1 MRRKILC
8 AVLSLLMVV
17 SLLPIVVGAD
27 ETSVLDLAFTQRET
41 AVGATEV
48 RVGVDMSGNPGL
60 VTATI
65 PVKWD
70 NNVLHL
76 KSVTPSTD
84 IIGSGW
90 CGMSMDE
97 YTSNG
102 TYYLAWDN
110 DLATQDYTTDTGC
123 LAELVFTIVDPDVD
137 TSTELKFDLTDERAN
152 IMNYSMIDLSE
163 TITVTAG
170 AKMVNVTAKEA
181 GGDTP
186 DPEPS
191 DANVVLTLGDITA
204 LPGDEILVPVS
215 ITSKVAYNTIGIKLA
230 DTDGVWLYD
239 ETILTFVEFVEDTNM
254 TSAPIMSKFD
264 NEKKIISISF
274 KGANTY
280 TGTVGHIK
288 FKVKESLDD
297 TVTYVSV
304 MPTIKNAQNVL
315 DTDVVR
321 SKVQIT
327 NQLLGDIDGNGY
339 VDVDDAI
346 LLMQYSI
353 FPEDYPIEYVRNV
366 DFDKNGYVDVDDA
379 ILLMQYS
386 IFPEDYPI
394 S

>member
-1 MRRKILC
+1 MKRKFLC

-90 CGMSMDE
+90 CGMSMSE

-110 DLATQDYTTDTGC
+110 DLASQDYTTTTGC

-152 IMNYSMIDLSE
+152 IMNYSMVDLTE

-191 DANVVLTLGDITA
+191 EEGDVVFTFGDVNAKPGDKISVEIVMKGNASFNSIALRDFTYDKSVLTFDGFTLNDELKNASLFPTADEDKGTISFGFMQSGVYSYTVGTINFTVNGDIVDATTTVGATAVAKNSSIMLTTTVNTATVDVKKQTLGDI
-204 LPGDEILVPVS
+204 DNN
-215 ITSKVAYNTIGIKLA
+215 NT
-230 DTDGVWLYD
+230 V
-239 ETILTFVEFVEDTNM
+239 
-254 TSAPIMSKFD
+254 
-264 NEKKIISISF
+264 
-274 KGANTY
+274 
-280 TGTVGHIK
+280 
-288 FKVKESLDD
+288 
-297 TVTYVSV
+297 
-304 MPTIKNAQNVL
+304 
-315 DTDVVR
+315 
-321 SKVQIT
+321 
-327 NQLLGDIDGNGY
+327 DIN
-339 VDVDDAI
+339 DAI
-346 LLMQYSI
+346 ALFQYSI
-353 FPEDYPIEYVRNV
+353 MPDIYPVEYIFRMDFNKDGNVDIEDAIMLFQYSIMPDIYPIEY
-366 DFDKNGYVDVDDA
+366 
-379 ILLMQYS
+379 
-386 IFPEDYPI
+386 
-394 S
+394 